1 MTKSEIAILSLSGQM
16 YCDPKIIVE
25 IIKENSELLS
35 QFKDHLRGNL
45 EFDQLLDSVSCYL
58 WN

>member
-16 YCDPKIIVE
+16 YCDPEIIVE
-25 IIKENSELLS
+25 IIKDNKELLS

-58 WN
+58 